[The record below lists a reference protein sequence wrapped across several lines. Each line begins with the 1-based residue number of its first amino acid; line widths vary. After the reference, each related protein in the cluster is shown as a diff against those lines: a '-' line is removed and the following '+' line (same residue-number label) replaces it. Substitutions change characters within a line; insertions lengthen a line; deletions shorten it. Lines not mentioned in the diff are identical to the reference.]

1 MFHEILISFGFKENI
16 MDQCIYLK
24 INVSKIYIIVLY
36 VDDMLLASNNMR
48 MIYKNKQFLFSNFD
62 MKDLSET
69 SYVIVIEI
77 HWDMLCG
84 LLGLSKRTIL
94 KKFLKDSTYKIV
106 STMLPLLWKMMYF
119 MNFNVSKLILKE
131 KQMKKNSLCFYSMK
145 CHACSSLHIVK
156 HNLCSRYAWS
166 MPK

>member
-24 INVSKIYIIVLY
+24 INGSKIYIIVLY

-69 SYVIVIEI
+69 SYVIVTEI
-77 HWDMLCG
+77 HWECCVD
-84 LLGLSKRTIL
+84 
-94 KKFLKDSTYKIV
+94 Y
-106 STMLPLLWKMMYF
+106 
-119 MNFNVSKLILKE
+119 
-131 KQMKKNSLCFYSMK
+131 
-145 CHACSSLHIVK
+145 
-156 HNLCSRYAWS
+156 
-166 MPK
+166 